1 MKSTCR
7 DFLIDIGFFSSNTF
21 FPISV
26 SELFHFHMASR
37 KKNIWGNAMS
47 VREIDSPVMMLMR
60 KWERVHL
67 TSPLIWFHLPNHI
80 GTFSMNFHFTK
91 TEHPSQIEHNTPFT
105 VVLVVVAHSDAHS
118 NVPSFCDAKEMNYT
132 PSTRMEVIEI
142 MIYSPLMVYHSTAHV
157 IGAVFSLHP
166 SFSISF

>member
-1 MKSTCR
+1 MPRFSYR
-7 DFLIDIGFFSSNTF
+7 HRFFLIQHF
-21 FPISV
+21 FPHFCFRIISL
-26 SELFHFHMASR
+26 SYGQQ

-60 KWERVHL
+60 KWESASNIATYMISLAKSHRHIFNEL
-67 TSPLIWFHLPNHI
+67 SFHQ
-80 GTFSMNFHFTK
+80 

-132 PSTRMEVIEI
+132 PSTWMEVIEI